1 MIQKFESFIT
11 TKNFSDLKSWSAQYH
26 TLKDSGYL
34 PYEKTTDGFVLVPEE
49 KFKSY
54 GKYTFIKTEEVDK
67 VNSMW
72 KELQDMKKE
81 YNDFLNKVS
90 K

>member
-26 TLKDSGYL
+26 TFKENGYL

-49 KFKSY
+49 KFKSH
-54 GKYTFIKTEEVDK
+54 GKYTFIKTNEVDK

-81 YNDFLNKVS
+81 YYEFLDKVS